1 MNYNIPDIELFILFH
16 AWCRSCTSL
25 YQLSTRLRVVT
36 PGQIAVTP
44 GQSAVTPGQIAVTP
58 GQSAVTTGQIAV
70 TPGQSAVTQRGNP
83 MGQLVTSTADLA
95 RSQKNTAELQ
105 VRVNY

>member
-1 MNYNIPDIELFILFH
+1 MNHNIPDIELFILFH

-44 GQSAVTPGQIAVTP
+44 GQAAVTP
-58 GQSAVTTGQIAV
+58 GQSAVTPGQIAV